1 MPKIKLKERPF
12 YAFCYETALKIRDI
26 NYGKH
31 LSNDAVVS
39 LLHEARIYMLQHL
52 GFAEQDLGDGKTGMM
67 MADLA
72 VNYKNEGFLGDNIK
86 IHLNIDEINK
96 KSFRVFYK
104 MERAGDLIVLA
115 ETGIV
120 MYDYR
125 AKSTVTIP
133 EIFLTTL
140 KQYQHRLI
148 DSPFGNENP

>member
-1 MPKIKLKERPF
+1 MPRIKLKERPF
-12 YAFCYETALKIRDI
+12 YAFCYKTSLKIRDI

-52 GFAEQDLGDGKTGMM
+52 GLSELDLGDGKTGMM

-72 VNYKNEGFLGDNIK
+72 VNYKNEGFLGDEIK

-120 MYDYR
+120 MNDYQ
-125 AKSTVTIP
+125 AKSAATIP
-133 EIFLTTL
+133 KIFLTRL
-140 KQYQHRLI
+140 KQYQQ
-148 DSPFGNENP
+148 P